1 MCGIVGIWRKD
12 GTSADPDL
20 LARMTA
26 MLAHRGPDDEG
37 AVLLDTSG
45 SRPSVESRKG
55 IPFPPEAGRGRD
67 LGLGHRRLAII
78 DLSDAARQPMPAHDG
93 RSWLVFNGEIY
104 NFRELRAR
112 LEAEG
117 GRFAGSGDTEV
128 LARLLARY
136 GADAV
141 PMLNGIFAFAFY
153 DAPGRKLLLARDMFG
168 VKPLYYANTPR
179 FFAFASEFK
188 ALLAIPDLP
197 RDLDLRALDQYMT
210 FLWSPDPRTMF
221 KSVRR
226 LPPGHV
232 MTVGRGG
239 SVSLREYCDLRLEEP
254 PGEGRAERR
263 PSENEYAEGTWR
275 ALESSVR
282 REMVSDAPL
291 GAFLSGGIDS
301 TAIVAAMAASG
312 AKPTTYTV
320 GFSAKDLSYD
330 IVPDDVRYARLAAK
344 RFPIAYNEILLEP
357 KVTET
362 LPKVIY
368 HMDDPV
374 ADPAAISAY
383 LICREARAELKVLLS
398 GMGGDEIFAGYPR
411 HLAVKL
417 ADVYNLIPAFVR
429 ASIIRPILR
438 RLPGAG
444 RGFWVGTTRNAKK
457 LEKAAHLPF
466 EERYLAYLS
475 YHDGASKSRLYAP
488 DLRDAIGDFDAFE
501 QHRAFLA
508 QSAGLDRINRMI
520 HLDCKTFLPCLN
532 LTYMDKM
539 SMANSVE
546 VRVPFLNRDIAGYAA
561 GLPPELKL
569 KGWTRKYIL
578 KRAAEGHLPEEIIW
592 RRKAGFGAPA
602 RAWLANE
609 LRELVDDVLSAD
621 VVRRRGFFDPEAVRA
636 IVETHRSGREDL
648 HLQVW
653 QLLTIE
659 LWMRTFADRKD
670 PQPAAI

>member
-1 MCGIVGIWRKD
+1 MCGIVGIWRRD
-12 GTSADPDL
+12 GASADPAL

-37 AVLLDTSG
+37 IVLLDTVGAMPPIEVRSG
-45 SRPSVESRKG
+45 GSLPS
-55 IPFPPEAGRGRD
+55 EAGYGRD

-78 DLSDAARQPMPAHDG
+78 DLSDAAHQPMPAPGG

-104 NFRELRAR
+104 NFRELRGR

-117 GRFAGSGDTEV
+117 ERFAGSGDTEV
-128 LARLLARY
+128 LARMLARY
-136 GADAV
+136 GADAI
-141 PMLNGIFAFAFY
+141 PMLDGIFAFAFY
-153 DAPGRKLLLARDMFG
+153 DAPGNRLLLARDMFG
-168 VKPLYYANTPR
+168 VKPLYYADTPG

-188 ALLAIPDLP
+188 ALLAMPGLQ
-197 RDLDLRALDQYMT
+197 RDLDLHALDQYMT

-232 MTVGRGG
+232 LVVRRDG
-239 SVSLREYCDLRLEEP
+239 STSLREYWDLKIEEP
-254 PGEGRAERR
+254 PGHGRALGKRAER
-263 PSENEYAEGTWR
+263 EYAYGTWR

-282 REMVSDAPL
+282 REMISDAPL

-312 AKPTTYTV
+312 TKPTTYTV
-320 GFSAKDLSYD
+320 GFSARDLSYD

-344 RFPIAYNEILLEP
+344 RFPIDYNEILLEP
-357 KVTET
+357 KVIET
-362 LPKVIY
+362 LPEVIY

-383 LICREARAELKVLLS
+383 LICRAARAGLKVLLS
-398 GMGGDEIFAGYPR
+398 GMGGDEIFGGYPR
-411 HLAVKL
+411 YLAVKL
-417 ADVYNLIPAFVR
+417 ADAYNLIPAFVR
-429 ASIIRPILR
+429 RRLIGPVLR

-444 RGFWVGTTRNAKK
+444 RGFWVGPIRNAKK

-475 YHDGASKSRLYAP
+475 YHDAESKARLYAA
-488 DLRDAIGDFDAFE
+488 DLRDSLHGFDAFE

-508 QSAGLDRINRMI
+508 RSAGLAKINRMI
-520 HLDCKTFLPCLN
+520 YLDCKTFLPCLN

-546 VRVPFLNRDIAGYAA
+546 VRVPFLNREIAGYAA
-561 GLPPELKL
+561 RLPPGLKL

-609 LRELVDDVLSAD
+609 LRGLVDDVLSAETI
-621 VVRRRGFFDPEAVRA
+621 RSRGLFDPEAVRA
-636 IVETHRSGREDL
+636 IVETHRAGREDL

-653 QLLTIE
+653 QLLTLE

-670 PQPAAI
+670 PQPVTI